1 MQDKVQKMSPE
12 IRFKGYTD
20 AWVLRKLGDIIN
32 VNSGR
37 DYKHLNKGDI
47 PVYGTGGYMLSV
59 DKFLSDKNAVGIGRK
74 GTINK
79 PYVLYAP
86 FWTVDTLF
94 YTIPKTENDLFF
106 ISDIF
111 QKINWLSKAES
122 TGVPSLSKKTI
133 NNIKVYVPT
142 FKEQQAIGLLL
153 KKIDDLIALQQR
165 KIDTLKLLKK
175 ALLQQMF
182 PKNGK
187 DIPRVRIVG
196 FNNVWSEK
204 KLKEI
209 ATHRSGRAIEKYFSE
224 NGKYKVISIGSYG
237 TNNRYKDQGIRV
249 ISNSITNKQLVK
261 KNELTMVLNDKTAN
275 GTIIGRVLLINTDN
289 EYVVNQRTEIIS
301 PQKTFNSK
309 FAFIILNN
317 ILRKKI
323 KRITQGG
330 TQIYVNYSSV
340 ENLHLYIPY
349 IKEQQKIGIFF
360 NTTDLQI
367 KLNDTKI
374 EKIKT
379 LRKSLLQKIFR

>member
-165 KIDTLKLLKK
+165 KIDNLKMLKK
-175 ALLQQMF
+175 ALLQQLF
-182 PKNGK
+182 PEKGK
-187 DIPRVRIVG
+187 DIPRVR
-196 FNNVWSEK
+196 FTDFTNRWKQRKLNNLYKSVNEK
-204 KLKEI
+204 NDLTLTKDRIISVAKMQWGKALIESTDKYMRTYNVMRIGDIAFEGNKSKFFKYGRLVENTIGDGLISHVFVVFRPLKKMNL
-209 ATHRSGRAIEKYFSE
+209 SYWKYFIHDE
-224 NGKYKVISIGSYG
+224 NIMHNVLRMSTTKATMM
-237 TNNRYKDQGIRV
+237 TNLVTKDFLKQQIFV
-249 ISNSITNKQLVK
+249 PNK
-261 KNELTMVLNDKTAN
+261 
-275 GTIIGRVLLINTDN
+275 
-289 EYVVNQRTEIIS
+289 S
-301 PQKTFNSK
+301 
-309 FAFIILNN
+309 
-317 ILRKKI
+317 
-323 KRITQGG
+323 
-330 TQIYVNYSSV
+330 
-340 ENLHLYIPY
+340 
-349 IKEQQKIGIFF
+349 EQQKIGELLDF
-360 NTTDLQI
+360 LSSKI
-367 KLNDTKI
+367 KLSEQELNNFEHSK
-374 EKIKT
+374 KA
-379 LRKSLLQKIFR
+379 LLQKMFI

>member
-165 KIDTLKLLKK
+165 KIDNLKMLKK
-175 ALLQQMF
+175 ALLQQLF
-182 PKNGK
+182 PEKGK
-187 DIPRVRIVG
+187 DIPRVR
-196 FNNVWSEK
+196 FTDFTNRWKQRKLNNLYKSVNEK
-204 KLKEI
+204 NDLTLTKDRIISVAKMQWGKALIESTDKYMRTYNVMRIGDIAFEGNKSKFFKYGRLVENTIGDGLISHVFVVFRLLKKMNL
-209 ATHRSGRAIEKYFSE
+209 SYWKYFIHDE
-224 NGKYKVISIGSYG
+224 NIMHNVLRMSTTKATMM
-237 TNNRYKDQGIRV
+237 TNLVTKDFLKQQIFV
-249 ISNSITNKQLVK
+249 PNK
-261 KNELTMVLNDKTAN
+261 
-275 GTIIGRVLLINTDN
+275 
-289 EYVVNQRTEIIS
+289 S
-301 PQKTFNSK
+301 
-309 FAFIILNN
+309 
-317 ILRKKI
+317 
-323 KRITQGG
+323 
-330 TQIYVNYSSV
+330 
-340 ENLHLYIPY
+340 
-349 IKEQQKIGIFF
+349 EQQKIGELLDF
-360 NTTDLQI
+360 LSSKI
-367 KLNDTKI
+367 KLSEQELNNFEHSK
-374 EKIKT
+374 KA
-379 LRKSLLQKIFR
+379 LLQKMFI

>member
-165 KIDTLKLLKK
+165 KIDNLKMLKK
-175 ALLQQMF
+175 ALLQQLF
-182 PKNGK
+182 PEKGK
-187 DIPRVRIVG
+187 DIPRVR
-196 FNNVWSEK
+196 FTDFTNRWKQRKLNNLYKSVNEK
-204 KLKEI
+204 NDLTLTKDRIISVAKMQWGKALIESTDKYMRTYNVMRIGDIAFEGNKSKFFKYGRLVENTIGDGLISHVFVVFRLLKKMNL
-209 ATHRSGRAIEKYFSE
+209 SYWKYFIHDE
-224 NGKYKVISIGSYG
+224 NIMHNVLRMSTTKATMM
-237 TNNRYKDQGIRV
+237 TNLVTKDFLKQQIFV
-249 ISNSITNKQLVK
+249 PNK
-261 KNELTMVLNDKTAN
+261 
-275 GTIIGRVLLINTDN
+275 
-289 EYVVNQRTEIIS
+289 S
-301 PQKTFNSK
+301 
-309 FAFIILNN
+309 
-317 ILRKKI
+317 
-323 KRITQGG
+323 
-330 TQIYVNYSSV
+330 
-340 ENLHLYIPY
+340 
-349 IKEQQKIGIFF
+349 EQQKIGELLDF
-360 NTTDLQI
+360 LSSKI
-367 KLNDTKI
+367 KLPEQELNNFEHSK
-374 EKIKT
+374 KA
-379 LRKSLLQKIFR
+379 LLQKMFI